1 MNIDALVPEI
11 EAARE
16 RGATVLLKWDG
27 ERSVG
32 ICTVALSYP
41 PADWFWRRDTD
52 NPASSLAE
60 GLLEFSAIFAAAPAN
75 RSQRG

>member
-1 MNIDALVPEI
+1 MNFDVLVAEI
-11 EAARE
+11 EAARK

-32 ICTVALSYP
+32 TCTVVLSYA

-52 NPASSLAE
+52 SPATSLAE
-60 GLLEFSAIFAAAPAN
+60 GLSELNIVHAN
-75 RSQRG
+75 TPTGRHQRS

>member
-1 MNIDALVPEI
+1 MNIDALIPEVE
-11 EAARE
+11 EARK

-32 ICTVALSYP
+32 TCTVVLSYA

-52 NPASSLAE
+52 SPAISLAE
-60 GLLEFSAIFAAAPAN
+60 GLSEFKIVLASTPAG
-75 RSQRG
+75 RHQSS